1 MTSRPLTI
9 GLLGGGQ
16 LGRMMIEA
24 AHRLGLRVAVLDP
37 DANGPA
43 AQIADEVVVGA
54 YNDLAALDRLAATAS
69 VFTTE
74 FENVPA
80 DSLRWL
86 SAHGP
91 TYPSAEAVEVCQ
103 DRLLEKQFITA
114 AGVQTVGFLPVSE
127 AADLM
132 AAPEGLFP
140 GILKTRRMG
149 YDGKGQ
155 ARVAS
160 RDEAIM
166 AFEGMGRVPC
176 ILEERVALSCEVSVI
191 LARSADSDVE
201 VFPVSENHHEGG
213 ILATSLM
220 PARISGALQQQARE
234 AAARV
239 ALSLNY
245 VGVLCVEFF
254 VTQGGQLLANEM
266 SPRPHNSG
274 HATVEC
280 CEVSQF
286 EQQARVCAGLPLG
299 STALL
304 SPSRMTNL
312 LGDLW
317 FAEGPDQPP
326 REPDW
331 AQIVPPGGRLHLYGK
346 SEARPGRK
354 MGHITELLAES
365 PAGHAATA

>member
-1 MTSRPLTI
+1 MSKEGFTI

-16 LGRMMIEA
+16 LGQMMIEA
-24 AHRLGLRVAVLDP
+24 AHRLGLKVAVLDP
-37 DANGPA
+37 DSRGPA
-43 AQIADEVVVGA
+43 AQIADEVIVGA
-54 YNDLAALDRLAATAS
+54 YNDLAALDRLAAVAQ

-114 AGVQTVGFLPVSE
+114 AGVRTAGFLPISE

-132 AAPEGLFP
+132 AAPDTLFP

-155 ARVAS
+155 SRVAT
-160 RDEAIM
+160 REEAII

-176 ILEERVALSCEVSVI
+176 ILEERVALACEVSVI
-191 LARSADSDVE
+191 LARTPDGDCE
-201 VFPVSENHHEGG
+201 VFPVAQNHHEGG

-220 PARISGALQQQARE
+220 PANITPALQQQARD
-234 AAARV
+234 AAASI
-239 ALSLNY
+239 ALSLRY

-254 VTQGGQLLANEM
+254 VTQEGQLLANEM

-286 EQQARVCAGLPLG
+286 EQQARICAGMPLG
-299 STALL
+299 SSALIA
-304 SPSRMTNL
+304 PSQMTNL

-317 FAEGPDQPP
+317 FPHGPDAPAL
-326 REPDW
+326 EPDW
-331 AQIVPPGGRLHLYGK
+331 SLKVPPGAVLHLYGK
-346 SEARPGRK
+346 SEARVGRK
-354 MGHITELLAES
+354 MGHITQLLSADGTTA
-365 PAGHAATA
+365 PGH